1 MHAGELQEL
10 VFDAPGDEV
19 IELLGGDRP
28 GDADLSSRADDVQGL
43 PRGEV

>member
-1 MHAGELQEL
+1 MHAGEFQEL

-19 IELLGGDRP
+19 IELLDGDRP
-28 GDADLSSRADDVQGL
+28 GGADLGSGADDVQGL